1 MNRKMMFLAGLCV
14 IVALALGACQQ
25 SPSLVPGE
33 GFVDVTGGKV
43 WYRIVGSGTQTPLLV
58 LHGACVPSAYL
69 KPLEALAEDRPV
81 IFYDQLTCGK
91 SVGPSDTTLWTIGRY
106 VEEIA
111 LVREALDLKEVHI
124 YGHSWGTI
132 LAVEYILTKPSGV
145 RSLIMAGPAF
155 SIPRY
160 VQDAKDLLSTLPDSV
175 QQIIIDN
182 ERDGTLDSPD
192 YLSAKMVYYGT
203 FFARKQPWSDELN
216 ETFAQVNDT
225 MWNYMWG
232 PGMLTCAGI
241 MCDYDRT
248 DRLSE
253 IATPTLL
260 TAGEYDEARPATV
273 EYYQS
278 LIPGSEIAI
287 LENCGH
293 LTIQDD
299 PETDVRI
306 IRDFLAGVEG
316 K

>member
-1 MNRKMMFLAGLCV
+1 MNRKRIILTGLCIITV
-14 IVALALGACQQ
+14 LSLCACQ
-25 SPSLVPGE
+25 SGGLVPGE

-43 WYRIVGSGTQTPLLV
+43 WYKIVGSGANTPLLV
-58 LHGACVPSAYL
+58 LHGACVSSTYL

-91 SVGPSDTTLWTIGRY
+91 SVGPSDTTLWTIERF

-124 YGHSWGTI
+124 YGHSWGTM
-132 LAVEYILTKPSGV
+132 LAVDYMLTEPSGV

-160 VQDAKDLLSTLPDSV
+160 VQDTKDLLSTLPDSV

-182 ERDGTLDSPD
+182 ERDGTLDSPE
-192 YLSAKMVYYGT
+192 YMRALMVYYGT

-216 ETFAQVNDT
+216 ETFAQVNYA
-225 MWNYMWG
+225 MWNYMYG
-232 PGMLTCAGI
+232 PKYFTCTGI
-241 MCDYDRT
+241 LCDYDRT

-253 IATPTLL
+253 ITTPTLL

-299 PETDVRI
+299 PETDIRI
-306 IRDFLAGVEG
+306 IRDFLDGIEN

>member
-1 MNRKMMFLAGLCV
+1 MNRKRVILAGLCITTILV
-14 IVALALGACQQ
+14 LGVCQ
-25 SPSLVPGE
+25 SGGLVPGE

-58 LHGACVPSAYL
+58 LHGACVPSIYL

-81 IFYDQLTCGK
+81 VFYDQLTCGK
-91 SVGPSDTTLWTIGRY
+91 SVGPSDTTLWTIERF

-111 LVREALDLKEVHI
+111 QVRQALGLEEIHL

-132 LAVEYILTKPSGV
+132 LAAEYILTKPSGV

-160 VQDAKDLLSTLPDSV
+160 VQDTKDLLSTLPDSV

-182 ERDGTLDSPD
+182 ERNGTLDSPD

-216 ETFAQVNDT
+216 ETFAQVNHA
-225 MWNYMWG
+225 MWNYMYG
-232 PGMLTCAGI
+232 PKWFTLTGTLRE
-241 MCDYDRT
+241 YDRT

-253 IATPTLL
+253 ITTPTLL
-260 TAGEYDEARPATV
+260 TAGEYDEATPATV
-273 EYYQS
+273 RYYQS

-299 PETDVRI
+299 PETDIRI
-306 IRDFLAGVEG
+306 IRDFLAQVEN

>member
-1 MNRKMMFLAGLCV
+1 MIRKTILTAGLCTLA
-14 IVALALGACQQ
+14 ILALSACQ
-25 SPSLVPGE
+25 STSLSPGE
-33 GFVDVTGGKV
+33 GFVEVTGGKV
-43 WYRIVGSGTQTPLLV
+43 WYEIVGSGTETPLLV
-58 LHGACVPSAYL
+58 IHGACVPSAYL

-91 SVGPSDTTLWTIGRY
+91 SVGPSDTALWTIERF

-111 LVREALDLKEVHI
+111 LIRETLGLDEVHI

-132 LAVEYILTKPSGV
+132 LAAEYMLTKPTGV
-145 RSLIMAGPAF
+145 RSLTMAGPAF

-160 VQDAKDLLSTLPDSV
+160 VQDTNDLVSTLPDSV
-175 QQIIIDN
+175 WQVIVDC

-203 FFARKQPWSDELN
+203 FFARRQPWSDELN
-216 ETFAQVNDT
+216 ETFAQVNHE
-225 MWNYMWG
+225 MWNYILG
-232 PGMLTCAGI
+232 PEMLACTGSI
-241 MCDYDRT
+241 CDYDCT
-248 DRLSE
+248 DRLGE
-253 IATPTLL
+253 ITTPTLL

-278 LIPGSEIAI
+278 LISGSEIAI

-299 PETDVRI
+299 PETDIRI
-306 IRDFLAGVEG
+306 IHDFLVQVES